1 MPVVHIVSSFLNYY
15 GGSEREALGL
25 FTELDPLCDVSLW
38 SVDEPDAP
46 IVGQYP
52 IRRIVRGSPNFPLKG
67 TIIFVGVFFEIAGW
81 IQAFQGRIIVMVNTA
96 QPFRLR
102 EIVAGLARAGHPKV
116 DVVYVCDG
124 LRKLT
129 PEIPGV
135 IHSSPIDL
143 EAFSPNTGE
152 PGEFVVGR
160 HSRDLTMKFH
170 PDDPALLLRLAE
182 AGVRV
187 RIMGG
192 TCLAPYVSHERI
204 ELLPMGAEP
213 APDFLRSLSAFIYR
227 TDPGWYEAFGR
238 VVAEAMACGLPAIV
252 ERNSG
257 PTEYITD
264 RVSGLLGGD
273 SEDYFEK
280 VMRLRDDAVLRASM
294 GLAARGEIEAIC
306 SPIARRKMLDYYLNS
321 INSST

>member
-25 FTELDPLCDVSLW
+25 FTELDPLCDVSIW
-38 SVDEPDAP
+38 SVDEPDPA
-46 IVGQYP
+46 IIGQYP
-52 IRRIVRGSPNFPLKG
+52 LRRIVRGSPNFPLNG
-67 TIIFVGVFFEIAGW
+67 TIIFVGVFFEIGGW

-102 EIVAGLARAGHPKV
+102 EIIAGLARAGHPNV

-135 IHSSPIDL
+135 VHSSPIDL
-143 EAFSPNTGE
+143 EAFSPGSSGAT
-152 PGEFVVGR
+152 EFVVGR
-160 HSRDLTMKFH
+160 HSRDIPSKFH
-170 PDDPALLLRLAE
+170 PDDPALFLRLAE
-182 AGVRV
+182 AGCRV

-192 TCLAPYVSHERI
+192 TCLAPYVLHERI
-204 ELLPMGAEP
+204 ELLPMGTES

-238 VVAEAMACGLPAIV
+238 VVAEAMGCGLPAIV
-252 ERNSG
+252 ERGSG

-264 RVSGLLGGD
+264 GVSGLLGGD
-273 SEDYFEK
+273 SKDYFEK
-280 VMRLRDDAVLRASM
+280 AMRLRDDAALRASM
-294 GLAARGEIEAIC
+294 GVAARGEIEAIC
-306 SPIARRKMLDYYLNS
+306 SPRARRKMLDSYLEG
-321 INSST
+321 